1 MNGRRIIL
9 IMAAAL
15 ALVAG
20 GTAAGAAIASGPVDS
35 SGVVH
40 GCYTTNAIK
49 GSHFFVLQDA
59 GTSCPRGTT
68 AIMWNQQ
75 GPRGPQGPPGPQGV
89 AGPQGPSGA
98 TYQPQFYEAIS
109 LTDTYSANVFSSTP
123 NSYGQYVGEA
133 IVFNR
138 AYCAPGDTMLSAQVL
153 INNFFQADT
162 TTSPIQRSTA
172 AANGFIGETVVV
184 NPTQDPI
191 PDGSTFSVFTIGLCM
206 TSGTPPVSPTGQ
218 YQDPRDQ

>member
-9 IMAAAL
+9 TVAAAL

-75 GPRGPQGPPGPQGV
+75 GPQGPQGSPGPQGQQGA
-89 AGPQGPSGA
+89 AGPQGPAGTSGWSGEVEFTVNAGDTITSAEILSQAGPSILSVKPDPNPDNTGIIFTGDNLPTKMFPFASLGSGSVYA
-98 TYQPQFYEAIS
+98 T
-109 LTDTYSANVFSSTP
+109 
-123 NSYGQYVGEA
+123 GVGE
-133 IVFNR
+133 
-138 AYCAPGDTMLSAQVL
+138 PGFAGFEAVA
-153 INNFFQADT
+153 N
-162 TTSPIQRSTA
+162 TS
-172 AANGFIGETVVV
+172 FELL
-184 NPTQDPI
+184 
-191 PDGSTFSVFTIGLCM
+191 FSVAIGIKYDFIYFLP
-206 TSGTPPVSPTGQ
+206 SS
-218 YQDPRDQ
+218 

>member
-9 IMAAAL
+9 TVAAAL

-49 GSHFFVLQDA
+49 GSHVFVLQDA

-75 GPRGPQGPPGPQGV
+75 GTQGSPGPQGPAGTSGWSGQVQFTTNSTNGIASPVIVGQ
-89 AGPQGPSGA
+89 AGPSILSVKVDPNPNNEGIIFTGDNLPTNMFPFAIPADAGGEVYWSGNA
-98 TYQPQFYEAIS
+98 VANTSFEI
-109 LTDTYSANVFSSTP
+109 LTDSTNSSGV
-123 NSYGQYVGEA
+123 Y
-133 IVFNR
+133 IFN
-138 AYCAPGDTMLSAQVL
+138 YFLPSD
-153 INNFFQADT
+153 
-162 TTSPIQRSTA
+162 
-172 AANGFIGETVVV
+172 
-184 NPTQDPI
+184 
-191 PDGSTFSVFTIGLCM
+191 
-206 TSGTPPVSPTGQ
+206 
-218 YQDPRDQ
+218 

>member
-9 IMAAAL
+9 TMASAL

-59 GTSCPRGTT
+59 GTSCPRGAT

-75 GPRGPQGPPGPQGV
+75 GAQGPQGSPGPQGV
-89 AGPQGPSGA
+89 AGPQGPAGTSGWSG
-98 TYQPQFYEAIS
+98 QVQFTE
-109 LTDTYSANVFSSTP
+109 N
-123 NSYGQYVGEA
+123 
-133 IVFNR
+133 
-138 AYCAPGDTMLSAQVL
+138 
-153 INNFFQADT
+153 
-162 TTSPIQRSTA
+162 STA
-172 AANGFIGETVVV
+172 TGIASAEILSQAGPSTLSVKIDPNNPEGMIFTGDNLPTNMFPFFITAGENGDVLSLGNTVANTSFEILGDYGFGNYGEYTY
-184 NPTQDPI
+184 NYFLPSD
-191 PDGSTFSVFTIGLCM
+191 
-206 TSGTPPVSPTGQ
+206 
-218 YQDPRDQ
+218 

>member
-9 IMAAAL
+9 TVAAAL

-59 GTSCPRGTT
+59 GTNCPRDTT

-75 GPRGPQGPPGPQGV
+75 GRQGPQGSAGSQGPQGV
-89 AGPQGPSGA
+89 AGPQGPAGTSGWSG
-98 TYQPQFYEAIS
+98 QVQFTLKYGNNDIDSVEIVSQAGPSTLSVKPDPNNDDAIIFTGDNLPTKMFPIVIPAGNDTTGSSADLIYEGWDTVPNTSFEIS
-109 LTDTYSANVFSSTP
+109 IAGGLGGST
-123 NSYGQYVGEA
+123 
-133 IVFNR
+133 IHVFN
-138 AYCAPGDTMLSAQVL
+138 YFLPS
-153 INNFFQADT
+153 
-162 TTSPIQRSTA
+162 S
-172 AANGFIGETVVV
+172 
-184 NPTQDPI
+184 
-191 PDGSTFSVFTIGLCM
+191 
-206 TSGTPPVSPTGQ
+206 
-218 YQDPRDQ
+218 

>member
-9 IMAAAL
+9 TMAAAL

-68 AIMWNQQ
+68 AITWNQQ
-75 GPRGPQGPPGPQGV
+75 GPQGPKGSTGPQGPQGI
-89 AGPQGPSGA
+89 AGPQGPAG
-98 TYQPQFYEAIS
+98 PQGS
-109 LTDTYSANVFSSTP
+109 PRPDTSYTVAQGST
-123 NSYGQYVGEA
+123 
-133 IVFNR
+133 
-138 AYCAPGDTMLSAQVL
+138 
-153 INNFFQADT
+153 
-162 TTSPIQRSTA
+162 STA
-172 AANGFIGETVVV
+172 GIGSFETAILTC
-184 NPTQDPI
+184 PPSL
-191 PDGSTFSVFTIGLCM
+191 ST
-206 TSGTPPVSPTGQ
+206 
-218 YQDPRDQ
+218 DDQRRV

>member
-9 IMAAAL
+9 TVAAAL

-20 GTAAGAAIASGPVDS
+20 GTAAGAAIAGGPVDS

-75 GPRGPQGPPGPQGV
+75 GPEAHRGLPDHKDNRVQPDRKGLLEHLAGV
-89 AGPQGPSGA
+89 
-98 TYQPQFYEAIS
+98 
-109 LTDTYSANVFSSTP
+109 VK
-123 NSYGQYVGEA
+123 
-133 IVFNR
+133 
-138 AYCAPGDTMLSAQVL
+138 
-153 INNFFQADT
+153 
-162 TTSPIQRSTA
+162 
-172 AANGFIGETVVV
+172 
-184 NPTQDPI
+184 
-191 PDGSTFSVFTIGLCM
+191 
-206 TSGTPPVSPTGQ
+206 
-218 YQDPRDQ
+218 